1 QGTLFGRN
9 TTAGAV
15 LITPKEPGFETEGY
29 ATVGVG
35 NYGFR
40 NYEGGVTMPLV
51 DERLSLRVAGQ
62 IRRLDGYTDNL
73 MGEPDYDDAHND
85 SLRATLLWNL
95 TDSLSNL
102 TMVDYFQEDIAGAAA
117 FFIRVYPTG
126 ILRTPFFASFA
137 DCSQAGPF

>member
-40 NYEGGVTMPLV
+40 NYEGGVTVPLV

-73 MGEPDYDDAHND
+73 MGGPDYDDAHND
-85 SLRATLLWNL
+85 SLRATLLWNI
-95 TDSLSNL
+95 TASLSNL
-102 TMVDYFQEDIAGAAA
+102 AMVDYFHEDIVCDTG
-117 FFIRVYPTG
+117 FFIRVHPDRF
-126 ILRTPFFASFA
+126 LRTP
-137 DCSQAGPF
+137 